1 MALAFLWFWLAAAG
15 PAITVE
21 GDSLCPTAPDVAAR
35 VAELLPAATTT
46 AAAGAPDQ
54 ARVDDQGGA
63 LRIRVQRSD
72 GGLIGE
78 RTLTRSFP
86 CPDLAA
92 AAAVII
98 ATWESDVH
106 PEFRQSMPAARQPTA
121 IATAPVPASVTTA
134 TPSTSSALSAF
145 DVGAALSG
153 SLAPSGGSS
162 GAALGALIVASLTPG
177 GHGFGGRLSL
187 QGSTERELPLGA
199 GTVRWRRLVI
209 GAGPQLRLTS
219 ARPALRLDLHA
230 DALLAYVSASGI
242 GFTTNRQATS
252 IDAGIA
258 AGARLLFGG
267 QSVQPWLDLSLA
279 GWLRQENA
287 YNDPGGASVPLP
299 RVEAILALGL
309 SFCAP
314 Q

>member
-1 MALAFLWFWLAAAG
+1 MMALAFLWSWLASAG

-46 AAAGAPDQ
+46 TAGVPDL
-54 ARVDDQGGA
+54 ARVDDQSGA
-63 LRIRVQRSD
+63 LRIRVQRPD

-106 PEFRQSMPAARQPTA
+106 PEFRQSMPAARQPVAPAGVVTA
-121 IATAPVPASVTTA
+121 TTA
-134 TPSTSSALSAF
+134 TAGAGSAF
-145 DVGAALSG
+145 DIGAALSG
-153 SLAPSGGSS
+153 SLAPSGGNS

-177 GHGFGGRLSL
+177 GQGFGGRLSL
-187 QGSTERELPLGA
+187 QGGTERELPLGA
-199 GTVRWRRLVI
+199 GAVRWRRLVI

-219 ARPALRLDLHA
+219 ARPALRLDLHG
-230 DALLAYVSASGI
+230 DALLAYVTASGT
-242 GFTTNRQATS
+242 GFSPNRQATS

-267 QSVQPWLDLSLA
+267 RSVQPWLDLSLA

-314 Q
+314 P

>member
-1 MALAFLWFWLAAAG
+1 MALAFLWSWLASAG

-35 VAELLPAATTT
+35 VAELLPAAATTT
-46 AAAGAPDQ
+46 AGAPDQ

-63 LRIRVQRSD
+63 LRIRVQRPD

-78 RTLTRSFP
+78 RTLARSFP

-106 PEFRQSMPAARQPTA
+106 PEFRQSMPAARQPG
-121 IATAPVPASVTTA
+121 ATAAATAVTAPPA
-134 TPSTSSALSAF
+134 TSGGGSAF

-153 SLAPSGGSS
+153 SLAPSGGNS

-177 GHGFGGRLSL
+177 GRGFGGRLSL

-199 GTVRWRRLVI
+199 GAVRWRRLVI

-219 ARPALRLDLHA
+219 ARPALRLDLHG
-230 DALLAYVSASGI
+230 DALLAYVTASGI
-242 GFTTNRQATS
+242 RFTTNRQATS

-267 QSVQPWLDLSLA
+267 RLVQPWLDLSLA

-287 YNDPGGASVPLP
+287 YNDPGGASVALP

-314 Q
+314 P

>member
-1 MALAFLWFWLAAAG
+1 MTALAFLWSWLASAG

-21 GDSLCPTAPDVAAR
+21 GDSLCPTVPDVAAR
-35 VAELLPAATTT
+35 IAELLPAATTT
-46 AAAGAPDQ
+46 TAGAPDL

-63 LRIRVQRSD
+63 LRIRVQRPD
-72 GGLIGE
+72 GSLIGE
-78 RTLTRSFP
+78 RTMVRSFP

-106 PEFRQSMPAARQPTA
+106 PEFRQSMPAARPPTA
-121 IATAPVPASVTTA
+121 SAPVVTS
-134 TPSTSSALSAF
+134 TPPTSSAGSAF

-153 SLAPSGGSS
+153 ALAPSGGNS
-162 GAALGALIVASLTPG
+162 GAALGALIVASLTPNG
-177 GHGFGGRLSL
+177 RGFGGRLSL
-187 QGSTERELPLGA
+187 QGSTERELPLGD

-209 GAGPQLRLTS
+209 GAGPQLRMTS
-219 ARPALRLDLHA
+219 ARPALRLDLHG
-230 DALLAYVSASGI
+230 DALLAYVTASGV
-242 GFTTNRQATS
+242 GFTPNRQATS

-258 AGARLLFGG
+258 AGVRLLLGG
-267 QSVQPWLDLSLA
+267 GLVQPWLDLSLA

-287 YNDPGGASVPLP
+287 YNDPGSASVPLP
-299 RVEAILALGL
+299 RAEAILALGL

-314 Q
+314 H